1 MNQPVLVTGAAGFIG
16 AAVCERLLERGERVV
31 GIDNLNSYYDPSLK
45 QARLDRLGA
54 FAPSPANGPGE
65 AEPAWSF
72 HRLDLADGEAMAA
85 LFASIRPRAVV
96 HLAAQAG
103 VRYSLENPAAYIQAN
118 LVGLGHIL
126 EGCRHHGVEHLVYA
140 SSSSVY
146 GGNKAMPFA
155 EGQPVNHPVSLYAA
169 TKKANELMAHT
180 YSHLYGLPAT
190 GLRFFTVYGPW
201 GRPDMAPM
209 LFAKAIL
216 AGEPIKVFNNGQ
228 MRRDFTYIDDI
239 VTGVIAC
246 LDKPATAD
254 PAFDGANPDPAT
266 SWAPHRVFNIG
277 NAQPTELLHFIRVL
291 EQVLGRQAVQDF
303 QPMQPGD
310 VVATAADTS
319 LLEAWVGFKPST
331 PIELGVERFAR
342 WYRQFYG

>member
-1 MNQPVLVTGAAGFIG
+1 MTLFVSGAAGFIG
-16 AAVCERLLERGERVV
+16 AAVCERLLARGERVV
-31 GIDNLNSYYDPSLK
+31 GFDNFNPYYDPALK
-45 QARLDRLGA
+45 RARIAQLQATAARTDTSWALIEADLEDRAAVEAA
-54 FAPSPANGPGE
+54 FMQHKPTTV
-65 AEPAWSF
+65 
-72 HRLDLADGEAMAA
+72 
-85 LFASIRPRAVV
+85 I

-103 VRYSLENPAAYIQAN
+103 VRHSIENPAAYIQAN
-118 LVGLGHIL
+118 LVGFGHIL

-146 GGNKAMPFA
+146 GGNTNLPFT
-155 EGQPVNHPVSLYAA
+155 EHQPVNHPVSLYAA

-216 AGEPIKVFNNGQ
+216 AGEPIRVFNQGR

-246 LDKPATAD
+246 ADKPASAD
-254 PAFDGANPDPAT
+254 PSFDTAAPDPAT
-266 SWAPHRVFNIG
+266 SWAPHRLFNIG
-277 NAQPTELLHFIRVL
+277 NSKPEELLRFIELL
-291 EQVLGRQAVQDF
+291 EQALGRPAIRDL

-310 VVATAADTS
+310 VEATAADTS
-319 LLEAWVGFKPST
+319 LLEAWVGFRPST
-331 PIELGVERFAR
+331 SIEVGVERFAR
-342 WYRQFYG
+342 WYQASYA